1 MKIKYKNHKFKA
13 KQLERIE
20 LVNSIIDEYA
30 AQGFKLTLRQVFYQ
44 LVSKAYIPNSQKEY
58 ANLGSLINDARLA
71 GLIDWTAIEDRTRF
85 LRSQA
90 HWDRP
95 SDIIEA
101 CADQFKIDRWANQS
115 CYCNVWIEKDALVGV
130 LEKVCNELDVPYF
143 SCRGYVSQSEMWEAS
158 ERYRKNIRE
167 GKQCYLFHLGDHDP
181 SGIDMTRDIEERLL
195 MFGAEVEVQRLALN
209 MDQVESYD
217 PPPNSAKMTDSR
229 FGGYI
234 TKFGSKSWEL
244 DALEPKVIVGLV
256 RKAVEDIID
265 QDKWD
270 EMEDQETKYQQ
281 RLEDLTAEE
290 KYREEKK

>member
-281 RLEDLTAEE
+281 RL
-290 KYREEKK
+290 